1 MKNKVITCIDLEGK
15 KYKVSVTKLA
25 FRPSV
30 YGVITKNNKVLLV
43 KQWDGY
49 DIPGGGVKIG
59 ETLEEAL
66 KREVFEETGL
76 KIKIGKVIHAQ
87 SEFFKLPHIGKFVE
101 SILLYYSCQI
111 IGGKITDEYFDK
123 YEKKYAAKAEWLE
136 ITKIKKLKFY
146 NQINNEKVI
155 NEAIKINKGRN

>member
-1 MKNKVITCIDLEGK
+1 MKNKTVTCIDLNGK
-15 KYKVSVTKLA
+15 KYKVPVNKLA

-30 YGVITKNNKVLLV
+30 YGIITQNNKVLLV

-49 DIPGGGVKIG
+49 DIPGGGVEIG
-59 ETLEEAL
+59 EILEEAL

-76 KIKIGKVIHAQ
+76 EIKIGKVIHTQ
-87 SEFFKLPHIGKFVE
+87 SEFLKLPHVGKFVE

-123 YEKKYAAKAEWLE
+123 YEKKYAAKAEWVE
-136 ITKIKKLKFY
+136 IRKLKNFKFY

-155 NEAIKINKGRN
+155 NEAIKINNGRN